1 MKNIILILIT
11 TFTLSCC
18 NKEDDNPQ
26 NPIDQLPLAT
36 QTGANTF
43 GCLINGEPFV
53 VTNTSLQT
61 AIYQDGGLLIGGQKN
76 INNNLT
82 QVSMFISEANIGA
95 IIAENNI
102 YVLNS
107 NSVPKGEYYIENQN
121 CFYFTSSN
129 YTGSLMITKIDN
141 INFIISGKFEFKSI
155 SENCADII
163 VLTPIKQEY
172 YSKFRLLIM
181 RLIFLLKLDAYPGSI
196 SRLV

>member
-1 MKNIILILIT
+1 MKNLLLILLMS
-11 TFTLSCC
+11 FTLCC
-18 NKEDDNPQ
+18 CDKDDNKPT
-26 NPIDQLPLAT
+26 NPVSQLPPET
-36 QTGANTF
+36 QVGANTF
-43 GCLINGEPFV
+43 GCLINGKPFV
-53 VTNTSLQT
+53 VLNTSQQT

-82 QVSMFISEANIGA
+82 QVSMFISEANIGE
-95 IIAENNI
+95 IIAENNS

-155 SENCADII
+155 SDNCADII
-163 VLTPIKQEY
+163 NITNGRFDLQYIP
-172 YSKFRLLIM
+172 
-181 RLIFLLKLDAYPGSI
+181 
-196 SRLV
+196 

>member
-1 MKNIILILIT
+1 VKNLLLILLMS
-11 TFTLSCC
+11 FTLCC
-18 NKEDDNPQ
+18 CDKDDNKPT
-26 NPIDQLPLAT
+26 NPVSQLPPET
-36 QTGANTF
+36 QVGANTF
-43 GCLINGEPFV
+43 GCLINGKPFV
-53 VTNTSLQT
+53 VLNTSQQT

-82 QVSMFISEANIGA
+82 QVSMFISEANIGE
-95 IIAENNI
+95 IIAENNS

-155 SENCADII
+155 SDNCADII
-163 VLTPIKQEY
+163 NITNGRFDLQYIP
-172 YSKFRLLIM
+172 
-181 RLIFLLKLDAYPGSI
+181 
-196 SRLV
+196 

>member
-1 MKNIILILIT
+1 MQRHL
-11 TFTLSCC
+11 
-18 NKEDDNPQ
+18 
-26 NPIDQLPLAT
+26 
-36 QTGANTF
+36 
-43 GCLINGEPFV
+43 GCLINGEPFGG
-53 VTNTSLQT
+53 TNTSLQT

-163 VLTPIKQEY
+163 NITNGRFDLQYIP
-172 YSKFRLLIM
+172 
-181 RLIFLLKLDAYPGSI
+181 
-196 SRLV
+196 

>member
-1 MKNIILILIT
+1 MRKLLLILIT
-11 TFTLSCC
+11 TFTLCSCD
-18 NKEDDNPQ
+18 KDNDKPT
-26 NPIDQLPLAT
+26 NPVSQLPPAT
-36 QTGANTF
+36 QTGENTF

-163 VLTPIKQEY
+163 NITNGRFDLQYIP
-172 YSKFRLLIM
+172 
-181 RLIFLLKLDAYPGSI
+181 
-196 SRLV
+196 

>member
-1 MKNIILILIT
+1 MRKLLLILIT
-11 TFTLSCC
+11 TFTLCSCD
-18 NKEDDNPQ
+18 KDNDKPT
-26 NPIDQLPLAT
+26 NPVSQLPPAT
-36 QTGANTF
+36 QTGENTF

-53 VTNTSLQT
+53 VSNTSNQT

-129 YTGSLMITKIDN
+129 YSGSITITKLDN
-141 INFIISGKFEFKSI
+141 INFIVSGTFEFKSI
-155 SENCADII
+155 SDNCEGIIDITNGRFDLQYI
-163 VLTPIKQEY
+163 P
-172 YSKFRLLIM
+172 
-181 RLIFLLKLDAYPGSI
+181 
-196 SRLV
+196 